1 MINRRMFLTIFV
13 AGLLSIDA
21 SAVTI
26 SIPGIG
32 DVKIKL
38 PGESSSVT
46 PAQPT
51 PTSQPSAQKPN
62 ESASGARATKKRSK
76 DQEGDDDISSSG
88 QRPVEISNEI
98 PGGAISARSRSVP
111 GLDPVKTAGVKYDDA
126 IRCAA
131 LIDLA
136 NIIDKRIDGFIYPSA
151 SIRYPIWDKMI
162 DLHPKMSKMPFA
174 EADNMCSSLVMR
186 YTGDNIDLYRK
197 NHDLLSKDYQRC
209 KVIGLFP
216 SR

>member
-1 MINRRMFLTIFV
+1 MINRIMFLLIFV
-13 AGLLSIDA
+13 AGLLSIDS

-26 SIPGIG
+26 SIPVIG
-32 DVKIKL
+32 DVKIKI
-38 PGESSSVT
+38 PGEASAVT
-46 PAQPT
+46 PAQPA
-51 PTSQPSAQKPN
+51 PASQPSAQRPN

-98 PGGAISARSRSVP
+98 PAPITSTRTRQRQ
-111 GLDPVKTAGVKYDDA
+111 GLDPVKTAGVKYEDA

-136 NIIDKRIDGFIYPSA
+136 NIIDKRTDGFIYPSD
-151 SIRYPIWDKMI
+151 SIRAPIWDKMI

-174 EADNMCSSLVMR
+174 EADEMCRGLVTR
-186 YTGDNIDLYRK
+186 FTGDNIELYRG
-197 NHDLLSKDYQRC
+197 NHGLLSRDYMRC
-209 KVIGLFP
+209 KTIGLFP